1 MKHLQT
7 VHLRLVHIFMLAAI
21 GLMLWPAAAELTAY
35 QNLAPSADVGQMVM
49 VTVSLTY
56 NGLNSTEAVVTP
68 KLPYGVVANSGE
80 HRVVLNPGVTQAIS
94 YPFTAQ
100 QSGSYWIG
108 SDISWEEDGNWRSLS
123 LEAPFTAVST
133 DAQTQGST
141 AAPGSNAG
149 QNGSDNPQGS
159 VPPAT
164 GSPGMPGDNPH
175 ADSPFNNTPPNGGY
189 MPDGNLPP
197 GMPHDGTTQTPGQ
210 GEEPYR

>member
-7 VHLRLVHIFMLAAI
+7 VHMRLVHILMLAAI
-21 GLMLWPAAAELTAY
+21 GLTLWPAAAELTAY

-68 KLPYGVVANSGE
+68 KLPSGVVANSGE
-80 HRVVLNPGVTQAIS
+80 QRVVLNPGVTQAVS

-108 SDISWEEDGNWRSLS
+108 SDITWEESGNWRSLS
-123 LEAPFTAVST
+123 LEAPFTAVAI
-133 DAQTQGST
+133 DAQGST

-159 VPPAT
+159 AFPPI
-164 GSPGMPGDNPH
+164 GSPGMPGDNSH
-175 ADSPFNNTPPNGGY
+175 ADSPFNSTPPDGGY
-189 MPDGNLPP
+189 MPEGSLPP
-197 GMPHDGTTQTPGQ
+197 DMPHDGSPQTPGQ

>member
-7 VHLRLVHIFMLAAI
+7 VHMRLVHIFMLAAI
-21 GLMLWPAAAELTAY
+21 GLTLWPAAAELTAY

-68 KLPYGVVANSGE
+68 KLPSGVVANSGE
-80 HRVVLNPGVTQAIS
+80 QRVVLNPGVTQAVS

-108 SDISWEEDGNWRSLS
+108 SDITWEESGNWRSLS
-123 LEAPFTAVST
+123 LEAPFTAVAI
-133 DAQTQGST
+133 DAQGST

-159 VPPAT
+159 AFPPI
-164 GSPGMPGDNPH
+164 GSPGMPGDNSH
-175 ADSPFNNTPPNGGY
+175 TDSPFNSTPPDGGY
-189 MPDGNLPP
+189 MPEGSLPP
-197 GMPHDGTTQTPGQ
+197 DMPHDGSPQTPGQ

>member
-7 VHLRLVHIFMLAAI
+7 VHMRLVHILMLAAI
-21 GLMLWPAAAELTAY
+21 GLTLWPAAAELTAY

-68 KLPYGVVANSGE
+68 KLPSGVVANSGE
-80 HRVVLNPGVTQAIS
+80 QRVVLNPGVTQAIS

-108 SDISWEEDGNWRSLS
+108 SDITWEESGNWRSLS
-123 LEAPFTAVST
+123 LEAPFTAVAI
-133 DAQTQGST
+133 DAQGST

-159 VPPAT
+159 AFPPI
-164 GSPGMPGDNPH
+164 GSPGMPGDNSH
-175 ADSPFNNTPPNGGY
+175 ADSPFNSTPPDGGY
-189 MPDGNLPP
+189 MPEGSLPP
-197 GMPHDGTTQTPGQ
+197 DMPHDGSPQTPGQ